1 MTEKTPEPKF
11 GSSLK
16 WQSVNVTVQ
25 VVLQLGFIA
34 ALARLIPTEAFGIMA
49 IALVVV
55 GFVEIFAQVGIGP
68 ALIQNPNVTT
78 EHRRTA
84 FVFSLGL
91 GIIFFAGTY
100 FAAPAVAE
108 LYNQPLLTE
117 VLRWISLSFI
127 ISGAYVVPRSMLIK
141 KMQFKYLFLCSSTA
155 MIFGNLIIGLS
166 LAANGAGIWAY
177 VAALLTQN
185 TLLGIGYWIASPG
198 PVSLKLNKVALREM
212 VGYGGRS
219 TVFNMINYAAGKID
233 TMVVGVQTTDW
244 TLTGFY
250 DRSAYLMGLPVTVLG
265 KLGDSVLFSGMAM
278 MQSDLERL
286 RRTVLYSVHAV
297 SLFVIPLTVFLIL
310 RAKEVTVL
318 LLGSSFL
325 EATPIV
331 TILFSCVALR
341 SFIKIGDATMRATD
355 RLKVG
360 AIIKLGFLFA
370 VGLGS
375 WWAMTSSGGGGE
387 GNVIKVAWAVAF
399 ATALQT
405 IAVAAWMV
413 WGMQINFVG
422 LIRRI
427 LPGLVL
433 GVAVL
438 IGAYLLIFIPEVK
451 NYSNSLMP
459 EVINAINISIH
470 LATSMIVAAIMII
483 AYPKI
488 IDGGDDVM
496 RKKLFGKLRNGKL
509 KSRLTI

>member
-55 GFVEIFAQVGIGP
+55 GFIEIFAQVGIGP

-91 GIIFFAGTY
+91 GIIFFAGTF
-100 FAAPAVAE
+100 FAAPAVAK

-127 ISGAYVVPRSMLIK
+127 ISGASVVPRSMLIK
-141 KMQFKYLFLCSSTA
+141 NMQFKNLFICSSTA
-155 MIFGNLIIGLS
+155 MIFGNIILGLT

-185 TLLGIGYWIASPG
+185 TLLGIGYWISAPG
-198 PVSLKLNKVALREM
+198 PVSLKLNKIALKEM

-233 TMVVGVQTTDW
+233 TMVVGAQTTDW

-250 DRSAYLMGLPVTVLG
+250 DRSAYLMGLPITVLG

-278 MQSDLERL
+278 MQNDLERL

-297 SLFVIPLTVFLIL
+297 SLLVIPLTVFLIL
-310 RAKEVTVL
+310 RAEEVTVL
-318 LLGSSFL
+318 LLGISFL
-325 EATPIV
+325 KATPIV

-375 WWAMTSSGGGGE
+375 WWAMTNTGGGE
-387 GNVIKVAWAVAF
+387 VNVIKVAWAVAF

-413 WGMQINFVG
+413 WSMKIKFIG
-422 LIRRI
+422 LVRRI
-427 LPGLVL
+427 LPGIVL

-438 IGAYLLIFIPEVK
+438 IGAYLLIFIPEIK
-451 NYSNSLMP
+451 NFSNTLIP
-459 EVINAINISIH
+459 EVVNAINISIH
-470 LATSMIVAAIMII
+470 LVTSMIVATIMII

-488 IDGGDDVM
+488 IDGGDDVV
-496 RKKLFGKLRNGKL
+496 RKKLFSKLRDGKL
-509 KSRLTI
+509 KSRLTT